1 MWGRISLKGKAVLF
15 GMALA
20 LCLGLTQVGSALPE
34 APQASNAKKSV
45 YVCACMGDKSCPCM
59 SMAKKEGKCAC
70 GEHAPNMKA
79 VAADSAWAKHNREE
93 LSK

>member
-1 MWGRISLKGKAVLF
+1 MWGRIRLANKAVLL
-15 GMALA
+15 GMAFA
-20 LCLGLTQVGSALPE
+20 LCLGITQIGTAVPA
-34 APQASNAKKSV
+34 APQAASAKGTV
-45 YVCACMGDKSCPCM
+45 YVCACMGNKSCPCM

-79 VAADSAWAKHNREE
+79 VAADSAWAKTNRAA